1 MMRPARAAGI
11 LLPVTA
17 LPSPYGIGCFS
28 REAYDF
34 VDLLARAGQRY
45 WQILPIG
52 PTGYG
57 DSPYQSFSTF
67 AGNPYLIDLAPLIEA
82 GWLSE
87 DDCERALGTADEQE
101 VDYAL
106 QYRARLPL
114 LRRAYLG
121 FLQLADQGTRE
132 AFADFCTR
140 EADWLTDYAHFM
152 ALKEAHGGKPLREW
166 EAAYLHRER
175 TAMERSRHALA
186 QGISFYCFL
195 QFLFFSQWEALR
207 R

>member
-87 DDCERALGTADEQE
+87 DDCERALGTADEQ
-101 VDYAL
+101 
-106 QYRARLPL
+106 
-114 LRRAYLG
+114 
-121 FLQLADQGTRE
+121 
-132 AFADFCTR
+132 
-140 EADWLTDYAHFM
+140 
-152 ALKEAHGGKPLREW
+152 
-166 EAAYLHRER
+166 
-175 TAMERSRHALA
+175 
-186 QGISFYCFL
+186 
-195 QFLFFSQWEALR
+195 
-207 R
+207 